1 MSVRAIVARGGK
13 SAFVGSAEEALRV
26 LDEEEDAKIWID
38 LDGSI
43 SSELKQ
49 QLSRALGVHMLVLED
64 LEASYMVP
72 KLEEFADYTYLL
84 VHSVRRPGKR
94 ADELTYEEVDFVIGT
109 RWLVSHHD
117 AAPCMALEDRNLR
130 ALTRGPAA
138 AAHSVLDRIVDEYLP
153 VVDGFEEAL
162 DDLETEVMNEPSPE
176 ILARVFS
183 LKKAVFQLRRV
194 AAYQRDLLVRLARP
208 GGPVIPDAALPF
220 FRDVG
225 DHLTMVLFQTE
236 AQREIATSIV
246 ERHLSM
252 QSNRLNEVM
261 KTLTMF
267 STVMLPLSLIA
278 GIYGMNFE
286 NMPELKWRY
295 GYPSA
300 LLAMAVVATGLLFY
314 FRRKKWL

>member
-1 MSVRAIVARGGK
+1 MGVRAIVARADK
-13 SAFVGSAEEALRV
+13 AEFVAGAEAALAALDAEPEAR
-26 LDEEEDAKIWID
+26 IWID
-38 LDGSI
+38 LDGPVPD
-43 SSELKQ
+43 ELKQ
-49 QLSRALGVHMLVLED
+49 RLSRALGVHLLVLED

-72 KLEEFADYTYLL
+72 KLEEFPDYTYLL
-84 VHSVRRPGKR
+84 VHGVRRGER
-94 ADELTYEEVDFVIGT
+94 ADELTFDEIDLVIGA
-109 RWLVSHHD
+109 RWLVSHHH
-117 AAPCMALEDRNLR
+117 AEPCMALGDRNLR
-130 ALTRGPAA
+130 ALARGPAA
-138 AAHSVLDRIVDEYLP
+138 AAHSVLDKIVDDYLP
-153 VVDGFEEAL
+153 VVDGLEEAL
-162 DDLETEVMNEPSPE
+162 DALETEVMREPSPE
-176 ILARVFS
+176 VLTRVFS

-208 GGPVIPDAALPF
+208 GHPVLPDATLPF

-236 AQREIATSIV
+236 AQREIAASIV

-295 GYPSA
+295 GYPLA
-300 LLAMAVVATGLLFY
+300 LLAMAIVAMGLLYY

>member
-1 MSVRAIVARGGK
+1 MSVRAIVARAGK
-13 SAFVGSAEEALRV
+13 AELVAGADDALAALV
-26 LDEEEDAKIWID
+26 ADPEAKIWID
-38 LDGSI
+38 LDGPI
-43 SSELKQ
+43 SAELKQ
-49 QLSRALGVHMLVLED
+49 QLSRSLGVHLLVLED

-72 KLEEFADYTYLL
+72 KLEEFTDYTYLL
-84 VHSVRRPGKR
+84 VHGVRRGER
-94 ADELTYEEVDFVIGT
+94 ADELTFEEIDLVIGA

-117 AAPCMALEDRNLR
+117 GVPRMALDDRNLR

-138 AAHSVLDRIVDEYLP
+138 AAHSVLDKIVDDYLP

-162 DDLETEVMNEPSPE
+162 DELETEVMHEPSPE
-176 ILARVFS
+176 LLGRVFS

-194 AAYQRDLLVRLARP
+194 AAYQRDLLVKLARP
-208 GGPVIPDAALPF
+208 GHPVLPDASLPF
-220 FRDVG
+220 FRDIG

-236 AQREIATSIV
+236 AQREIAASVV

-295 GYPSA
+295 GYPMA
-300 LLAMAVVATGLLFY
+300 LLAMVLVALGLMFY

>member
-1 MSVRAIVARGGK
+1 MGLRAIVARGGK
-13 SAFVGSAEEALRV
+13 SAPVESAEEAMRIL
-26 LDEEEDAKIWID
+26 EDDPDANIWID
-38 LDGSI
+38 LDGDI
-43 SSELKQ
+43 APETKQ
-49 QLSRALGVHMLVLED
+49 LLSRGLGIHLLVLED
-64 LEASYMVP
+64 LVATYAVP
-72 KLEEFADYTYLL
+72 KLEDFPDYVYLL
-84 VHSVRRPGKR
+84 VHSVRCHEKR
-94 ADELTYEEVDFVIGT
+94 ASELVFDEVDFIIGG

-117 AAPCMALEDRNLR
+117 TVPCMNLEDRNIR

-138 AAHSVLDRIVDEYLP
+138 AAHSVLDKIVDDYLP
-153 VVDGFEEAL
+153 VVDLFEEAL
-162 DDLETEVMNEPSPE
+162 DDLETEVMHEPTPE
-176 ILARVFS
+176 ILAKVFS
-183 LKKAVFQLRRV
+183 LKKAIFQLRRI

-208 GGPVIPDAALPF
+208 GSPAIPASALPF

-225 DHLTMVLFQTE
+225 DHLTQVLFQTE

-286 NMPELKWRY
+286 TMPELKWKY
-295 GYPSA
+295 GYPMA
-300 LLAMAVVATGLLFY
+300 LVAMAIVAVTLLFY

>member
-13 SAFVGSAEEALRV
+13 SAMVGSAQEAIGALEDD
-26 LDEEEDAKIWID
+26 LDAKIWID
-38 LDGSI
+38 LDGEI
-43 SSELKQ
+43 DPDVKQ
-49 QLSRALGVHMLVLED
+49 LLSRALGIHMLVLED
-64 LEASYMVP
+64 LVATYAVP
-72 KLEEFADYTYLL
+72 KLEEFPEYMYLL
-84 VHSVRRPGKR
+84 VHSVHCAKKR
-94 ADELTYEEVDFVIGT
+94 ADALVFDEVDFIIGD
-109 RWLVSHHD
+109 RWLVSHHE
-117 AAPCMALEDRNLR
+117 AVPSMVLEDRNLR

-138 AAHSVLDRIVDEYLP
+138 ATHSVLDKIVDDYLL
-153 VVDGFEEAL
+153 VVDVFEETL
-162 DDLETEVMNEPSPE
+162 DDLETEVMNEPTPE
-176 ILARVFS
+176 ILAKVFS
-183 LKKAVFQLRRV
+183 LKKSIFQLRRV

-208 GGPVIPDAALPF
+208 GTSVIPDAALPF

-225 DHLTMVLFQTE
+225 DHLTQVLFQTE

-286 NMPELKWRY
+286 TMPELKWKY
-295 GYPSA
+295 GYPIA
-300 LLAMAVVATGLLFY
+300 LAAMAAVAIGLLFY